1 MALSINRLPYGLRDI
16 KVATLDNAGVKG
28 TLVDL
33 PNAQTLEFEEATT
46 TQQLRGDDT
55 VIASRTTVDAV
66 DWTLEAGGI
75 CFEAMVVIAAGT
87 ITSTGTTPAVVKTW
101 VRLGTDVYPDFYM
114 SGLAMSESAGDHVT
128 KIHRAKA
135 SKISGSH
142 ADQEFWVTHAEGT
155 GIATLT
161 AADVGKV
168 WTMQADE
175 TALATAP

>member
-1 MALSINRLPYGLRDI
+1 MALSINRLPYGLRDV

-46 TQQLRGDDT
+46 TQTLRGDDT
-55 VIASRTTVDAV
+55 TVASRTSVDAV

-75 CFEAMVVIAAGT
+75 SFEAMVVMAGGT
-87 ITSTGTTPAVVKTW
+87 VSSTGTTPAVVKTW
-101 VRLGTDVYPDFYM
+101 VRLGSDTYPDFYV
-114 SGLAMSESAGDHVT
+114 SGLALSESGGDHVT

-142 ADQEFWVTHAEGT
+142 TDGEFWVSHAEGT

-175 TALATAP
+175 TALSSAP